1 MADYSEFPTTPTGW
15 QERQTAE
22 WQTVTPRETEDA
34 ERPAKRSVD
43 LVALVP
49 GVLFVVLALVL
60 MTGVDLPENLFQGG
74 GIVWVPLIAGGIAL
88 LVSELRK
95 SRRRR

>member
-1 MADYSEFPTTPTGW
+1 MPDYSEFPTTPTGW

-22 WQTVTPRETEDA
+22 WQAVTPLETEDPA
-34 ERPAKRSVD
+34 RPAKRSVD
-43 LVALVP
+43 LVALIP

-60 MTGVDLPENLFQGG
+60 MTGVDLPDNLFRGG
-74 GIVWVPLIAGGIAL
+74 GILWVPLIAGGIVL

-95 SRRRR
+95 ARRRG